1 MALTTDKKP
10 LDSLYQSV
18 SSQIKING
26 DILDTSFEV
35 NNIYTFK
42 EVNKLSRARIQIL
55 GGDYTKN
62 SFIESENSL
71 FDPGNEIEIKFGYDQ
86 KLILVFEGIIQK
98 HSLSIQEGYQRRK
111 SKSLMVIDCVDKA
124 IKLKNSYTT
133 TVYKNKTDSQIIANI
148 ISNISGLS
156 SVIETS
162 SFQHTLL
169 AKYNSNDWEF
179 LLNRAKVN
187 GFLVLNSNNNLTIKD
202 PEIGNE
208 APIVKIENG
217 GGTLFFEAHLDSSSQ
232 FNSLSFSSQ
241 NSFNGET
248 HLKSGVEPNEI
259 VTNSKN
265 PAKNIS
271 SKSSQSDL
279 EFNFPYDVDP
289 NELKILADAITKTS
303 RLQRISGS
311 AKFKGV
317 LDIDL
322 DTVVS
327 LEGFGSRFDGNVYI
341 TAVFHE
347 INEGKIIT
355 EIQFGLSEDF
365 FNKQTLLEKREYI
378 NPITGLH
385 LGKVTQVHNDPE
397 NQFRIKV
404 SIPALNDMT
413 DGIWAKLT
421 QSYTGG
427 SLGGLVVPEVGTQVV
442 VSFIGDD
449 SRAPVVLGCLYTND
463 NKPYTSLEE
472 QNNIKAF
479 LSKSNLKLE
488 FKEDTKQITISTP
501 SGNSIT
507 LNEDAK
513 EISIE
518 DENSNLIKTSS
529 SGIEMKS
536 KKDITIS
543 SSGNLTLS
551 AKGKVDIKA
560 STDLSMKG
568 MNIAQSADAKL
579 SSKANSN
586 LELTSAG
593 VATLKGSIVQI
604 N

>member
-1 MALTTDKKP
+1 MALTTEKNP
-10 LDSLYQSV
+10 LDSLYKAV

-26 DILDTSFEV
+26 QVLDASFEI
-35 NNIYTFK
+35 NQIATFK
-42 EVNKLSRARIQIL
+42 EVNKLSRARVKIL

-71 FDPGNEIEIKFGYDQ
+71 FDPGNDIEIKFGYEQ
-86 KLILVFEGIIQK
+86 KLVLVFEGIISK
-98 HSLSIQEGYQRRK
+98 HSISIQEGYQQRK
-111 SKSLMVIDCVDKA
+111 SKSLLVIDCIDKA
-124 IKLKNSYTT
+124 IALKNSFTT
-133 TVYKNKTDSQIIANI
+133 TIYKDKTDNQILTSLIN
-148 ISNISGLS
+148 NVSGLS
-156 SVIETS
+156 SSIENTS
-162 SFQHTLL
+162 YKHTLL

-179 LLNRAKVN
+179 LLKRAKIN
-187 GFLVLNSNNNLTIKD
+187 GCLVLNSNNSLTIKN
-202 PEIGNE
+202 PNISTEN
-208 APIVKIENG
+208 PVVKIENG
-217 GGTLFFEAHLDSSSQ
+217 GGTLLFEAHLDSSNQ
-232 FNSLSFSSQ
+232 VNTFSFSSQ
-241 NSFNGET
+241 NSFSGET
-248 HLKSGVEPNEI
+248 YSKSGVEPNEI
-259 VTNSKN
+259 VTNNKN
-265 PAKNIS
+265 SAKKIS
-271 SKSSQSDL
+271 SKSSPSSL
-279 EFNFPYDVDP
+279 ETNFPYDVDP
-289 NELKILADAITKTS
+289 NELKIFADSITKTS
-303 RLQRISGS
+303 RLQRVSGR

-327 LEGFGSRFDGNVYI
+327 LEGFGNRFDGNVYV

-355 EIQFGLSEDF
+355 EIQFGLSEEF
-365 FNKQTLLEKREYI
+365 FNKKLILDKNEYI

-397 NQFRIKV
+397 DQYRIKV
-404 SIPALNDMT
+404 LIPSLNDLT

-421 QSYTGG
+421 QSYTGDEFG
-427 SLGGLVVPEVGTQVV
+427 SLIVPEVGTQVV

-449 SRAPVVLGCLYTND
+449 SRIPVVLGCLYSND
-463 NKPYTSLEE
+463 NKPYTSVDE

-479 LSKSNLKLE
+479 LTKSNLKLE
-488 FKEDTKQITISTP
+488 FKEDKKQITISTP
-501 SGNSIT
+501 SGNSII
-507 LNEDAK
+507 LDEDSK

-518 DENSNLIKTSS
+518 DENKNSIKTSS

-536 KKDITIS
+536 SKDITIS

-551 AKGKVDIKA
+551 AKGKINVTA
-560 STDLSMKG
+560 STDLNMKG

-586 LELTSAG
+586 LELNSAG